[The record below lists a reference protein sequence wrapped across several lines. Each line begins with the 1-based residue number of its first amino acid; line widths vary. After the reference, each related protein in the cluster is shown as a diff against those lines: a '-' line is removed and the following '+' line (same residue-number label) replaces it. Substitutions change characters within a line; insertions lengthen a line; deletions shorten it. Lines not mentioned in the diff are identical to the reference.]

1 MAEASRSRG
10 KGIPSA
16 DYADDRS
23 VTVLAQAQRIAAVAL
38 DKLAEDV
45 VILDMREMCSFTDY
59 FVIATGR
66 NTRQVKGIHD
76 EILVKLK
83 QEERLIAR
91 GIAGEREADWIVI
104 DYVDIVVHVFTPEQ
118 RSFYR
123 LEDLWADVPRV
134 EVDAVTTA

>member
-1 MAEASRSRG
+1 
-10 KGIPSA
+10 
-16 DYADDRS
+16 
-23 VTVLAQAQRIAAVAL
+23 
-38 DKLAEDV
+38 
-45 VILDMREMCSFTDY
+45 
-59 FVIATGR
+59 
-66 NTRQVKGIHD
+66 
-76 EILVKLK
+76 VKLK

>member
-1 MAEASRSRG
+1 MPGRRG

-66 NTRQVKGIHD
+66 NTRLVKAIHD
-76 EILVKLK
+76 EILLKLK

-91 GIAGEREADWIVI
+91 GVAGEREADWIVI
-104 DYVDIVVHVFTPEQ
+104 DYVDIVVHIFTPEQ

-123 LEDLWADVPRV
+123 LEDLWADVPRIA
-134 EVDAVTTA
+134 VDAITAA

>member
-1 MAEASRSRG
+1 MPGRRG

-66 NTRQVKGIHD
+66 NTRLVKAIHD
-76 EILVKLK
+76 EILLKLK

-91 GIAGEREADWIVI
+91 GVAGEREADWIVI
-104 DYVDIVVHVFTPEQ
+104 DYVDIVVHIFTPEQ

-123 LEDLWADVPRV
+123 LEDLWADVPRIV
-134 EVDAVTTA
+134 VDAITAA